1 MWQLDF
7 LEIISIKLTQVHIG
21 GIMKDK
27 KNYYITTP
35 IYYASGKLTV
45 GHCYS
50 TVFAD
55 ICARWHRL
63 EGDNVFFATG
73 SDEHGLKIARV
84 AEQNGLTPKQFV
96 DKTVADFKD
105 IWSRLGITY
114 DSFIR
119 TTDEEHIAL
128 VKYVYD
134 KLYNAGDI
142 YLGKYQGLYC
152 VPCETFFTESQLVNG
167 NCPDCGRPVEH
178 TEEECYFL
186 RLSKYQKFLEDYF
199 KENPNFLVPESRKN
213 EIFNNFIKPGISDL
227 CVSRTT
233 FDWGI
238 KLPFNDKHV
247 AYVWIDALL
256 NYLSVL
262 GYNTNH
268 DDNYKKFWPCDVHV
282 VGRDI
287 TRFHAI
293 IWPILLKMLD
303 LPLPK
308 QIHSTG
314 FITLKGDKI
323 SKSKSNGFNPLNLV
337 DRYGADALRYYLAK
351 LGPIF
356 SDSPYTAEQFV
367 NTVNSD
373 LCNDLGNLVSRTLAM
388 ITQYNN
394 QIVPK
399 PEVWDKEEEN
409 IEEICNNLLN
419 KCREHM
425 QEERIDLL
433 AIEIFSVI
441 RSANKYIDITEP
453 WRLAKDPEKKGKLNT
468 VLYTLSETLR
478 IVTTLLQS
486 IMFEIPSKIF
496 DKFGIKDNLR
506 TIESIAKFS
515 KENYGN
521 TVNKGDNLFPRLD
534 VESEIKYLDTPNTP
548 TTEQK
553 TEQTKTETS
562 NTDKINTVEFVS
574 IEEFDKVKLLTGK
587 IINSEYIEGADKL
600 LKNTVKIGDEIRTI
614 CSGIR
619 KYYKPEEIIG
629 KTVVVVSNL
638 PPRKLR
644 GIESAGMLLCA
655 VDEKNDT
662 LSLITLDRDLGD
674 GLEVC

>member
-1 MWQLDF
+1 
-7 LEIISIKLTQVHIG
+7 
-21 GIMKDK
+21 MKDSK
-27 KNYYITTP
+27 HYYITTP

-50 TVFAD
+50 TVLAD
-55 ICARWHRL
+55 INARFHRL
-63 EGDNVFFATG
+63 NGDQVFFATG

-84 AEQNGLTPKQFV
+84 AEQNGMTPKEFV
-96 DKTVADFKD
+96 DKTVGEFKD
-105 IWSRLGITY
+105 IWKRLDITY
-114 DSFIR
+114 DKFIR
-119 TTDEEHIAL
+119 TTDEEHIKL
-128 VKYVYD
+128 VEKIYN
-134 KLYNAGDI
+134 KLYESGDI
-142 YLGKYQGLYC
+142 YLGKYKGLYC
-152 VPCETFFTESQLVNG
+152 VPCETFFTESQLVDG
-167 NCPDCGRPVEH
+167 NCPDCGRPVEM

-186 RLSKYQKFLEDYF
+186 RLSKYQDFLENVF
-199 KENPNFLVPESRKN
+199 KQNPDFLVPESRKN

-238 KLPFNDKHV
+238 KLPFNHKHV

-256 NYLSVL
+256 NYLSIL
-262 GYNTNH
+262 GYDTDH
-268 DDNYKKFWPCDVHV
+268 DEDFKNFWPCDVHV

-293 IWPILLKMLD
+293 IWPILLKMMG

-323 SKSKSNGFNPLNLV
+323 SKSKSNGFNPLSLV

-388 ITQYNN
+388 ITQYNGG
-394 QIVPK
+394 IIPEPK
-399 PEVWDKEEEN
+399 LEDTEEKD
-409 IEEICNNLLN
+409 LMTLASDLFK
-419 KCREHM
+419 KCSEHM
-425 QEERIDLL
+425 NTQRVDLYVN
-433 AIEIFSVI
+433 EIFAVI

-453 WRLAKDPEKKGKLNT
+453 WRLAKDPSKKDKLDT

-478 IVTTLLQS
+478 IVTVLLQAV
-486 IMFEIPSKIF
+486 MFEVPAKIF
-496 DKFGIKDNLR
+496 VKFGTPSDLQTFDSIKSFKKDNFGL
-506 TIESIAKFS
+506 K
-515 KENYGN
+515 
-521 TVNKGDNLFPRLD
+521 VNKGENLFPRLD
-534 VESEIKYLDTPNTP
+534 VAKEIEFLDTPNTP
-548 TTEQK
+548 QTTTVEQK
-553 TEQTKTETS
+553 PTKQEPIS
-562 NTDKINTVEFVS
+562 EDKANTVNY
-574 IEEFDKVKLLTGK
+574 ITIDDFDKVKLLTGK
-587 IINSEYIEGADKL
+587 ILNSEYIEGADKL

-619 KYYKPEEIIG
+619 KYYEPKDVIG

-655 VDEKNDT
+655 VDDKNDK

>member
-1 MWQLDF
+1 
-7 LEIISIKLTQVHIG
+7 
-21 GIMKDK
+21 MKDSK
-27 KNYYITTP
+27 HYYITTP

-50 TVFAD
+50 TVLAD
-55 ICARWHRL
+55 INARFHRL
-63 EGDNVFFATG
+63 NGDQVFFATG

-84 AEQNGLTPKQFV
+84 AEQNGMTPKEFV
-96 DKTVADFKD
+96 DKTVGEFKD
-105 IWSRLGITY
+105 IWKRLDITY
-114 DSFIR
+114 DKFIR
-119 TTDEEHIAL
+119 TTDEEHIKL
-128 VKYVYD
+128 VEKIYN
-134 KLYNAGDI
+134 KLYESGDI
-142 YLGKYQGLYC
+142 YLGKYKGLYC
-152 VPCETFFTESQLVNG
+152 VPCETFFTESQLVDG
-167 NCPDCGRPVEH
+167 NCPDCGRPVEM

-186 RLSKYQKFLEDYF
+186 RLSKYQDFLENVF
-199 KENPNFLVPESRKN
+199 KQNPDFLVPESRKN

-238 KLPFNDKHV
+238 KLPFNHKHV

-256 NYLSVL
+256 NYLSIL
-262 GYNTNH
+262 GYDTDH
-268 DDNYKKFWPCDVHV
+268 DEDFKNFWPCDVHV

-293 IWPILLKMLD
+293 IWPILLKMMG

-323 SKSKSNGFNPLNLV
+323 SKSKSNGFNPLSLV

-388 ITQYNN
+388 ITQYNGG
-394 QIVPK
+394 IIPEPK
-399 PEVWDKEEEN
+399 LEDTEEKDL
-409 IEEICNNLLN
+409 ITLASDLFK
-419 KCREHM
+419 KCSEHM
-425 QEERIDLL
+425 NTQRVDLYVN
-433 AIEIFSVI
+433 EIFAVI

-453 WRLAKDPEKKGKLNT
+453 WRLAKDPSKKDKLDT

-478 IVTTLLQS
+478 IVTVLLQAV
-486 IMFEIPSKIF
+486 MFEVPAKIF
-496 DKFGIKDNLR
+496 VKFGTPADLQTFDSIKSFKKDNFGL
-506 TIESIAKFS
+506 K
-515 KENYGN
+515 
-521 TVNKGDNLFPRLD
+521 VNKGENLFPRLD
-534 VESEIKYLDTPNTP
+534 VAKEIEFLDTPNTP
-548 TTEQK
+548 QTTTVEQK
-553 TEQTKTETS
+553 PTKQEPIS
-562 NTDKINTVEFVS
+562 EDKANTVNY
-574 IEEFDKVKLLTGK
+574 ITIDDFDKVKLLTGK
-587 IINSEYIEGADKL
+587 ILNSEYIEGADKL

-619 KYYKPEEIIG
+619 KYYEPKDVIG

-655 VDEKNDT
+655 VDDKNDK